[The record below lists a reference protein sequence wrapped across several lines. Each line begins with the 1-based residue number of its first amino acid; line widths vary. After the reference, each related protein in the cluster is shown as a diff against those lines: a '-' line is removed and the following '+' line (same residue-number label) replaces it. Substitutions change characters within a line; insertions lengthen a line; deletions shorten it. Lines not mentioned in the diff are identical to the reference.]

1 MKRFAG
7 LLLLAAAIGVAIFYS
22 KKHGG
27 TSGGTPASAPA
38 QTASGDRVTVKGLVG
53 GEKSGFL
60 ADDQVQKI
68 LGDKYGI
75 TVDGSKRG
83 SIEMVTGDVA
93 GNDFLWPSS
102 QFAADLFTSRQASGG
117 AKSIKSETIFNSP
130 IVFYSWNIVTDA
142 LVNQKI
148 VEKRG
153 TTYYLTDTPGFVK
166 LISTGTKWKDIGLAQ
181 LYGKVTVYSTD
192 PTRSNSGTMF
202 AALLSTLL
210 NDGDVPDE
218 TTIDKHLPAIKQFF
232 GRMGYMEGSSA
243 DLFKQFLNTGVGANP
258 MIVAYENQM
267 IEYGLEHSEQLPM
280 LQQNVRVIYP
290 QPTMWSSHPL
300 IALTANGQKLL
311 EALKDR
317 DIQRIAWERHGFRS
331 GLLGVEN
338 DPTGIKVGG
347 IPPRIES
354 VVKMPNSATM
364 QKILAELEKK

>member
-7 LLLLAAAIGVAIFYS
+7 LLLLAAAIAVAVYYS
-22 KKHGG
+22 KKTKSGPATTG
-27 TSGGTPASAPA
+27 TAAT
-38 QTASGDRVTVKGLVG
+38 QTASGDRTVVKGLVG

-60 ADDQVQKI
+60 ADEQVQKI
-68 LGDKYGI
+68 LADKYGLA
-75 TVDGSKRG
+75 VDGNKRG

-102 QFAADLFTSRQASGG
+102 QFAAELFTNRQAQGS

-142 LVNQKI
+142 FVNQEI

-153 TTYYLTDTPGFVK
+153 PTYYLTDTPGFVK
-166 LISTGTKWKDIGLAQ
+166 LISTGAKWKDIGLPQ
-181 LYGKVTVYSTD
+181 LYGKVTIYSTD
-192 PTRSNSGTMF
+192 PNRSNSGTMF
-202 AALLSTLL
+202 AALLATLL
-210 NDGDVPDE
+210 NEGDVPDE
-218 TTIDKHLPAIKQFF
+218 TTVEKHLPALKQFF
-232 GRMGYMEGSSA
+232 GRMGYMEGSSS

-267 IEYGLEHSEQLPM
+267 IEYSLEHQDQIPM

-290 QPTMWSSHPL
+290 QPTMWSSHPF

-338 DPTGIKVGG
+338 NPAGIKVGG

-354 VVKMPNSATM
+354 VVPMPNSAAM